1 MNTEANSELDN
12 AKCNETEISNN
23 SALSSVESSQVE
35 LASES
40 KHCYNL

>member
-12 AKCNETEISNN
+12 AKCNETEKCNN
-23 SALSSVESSQVE
+23 DALSSVESWQVE
-35 LASES
+35 LANES